1 MMDNAYFADGV
12 KSSSGSALE
21 IFKNDQFGSVRAVL
35 IDGEPWFVG
44 NDVAFILDY
53 SVPKN
58 AIRDNVDN
66 EDKKVVKLSD
76 IQEGEPEG
84 LPDHMKGS
92 KITIINESGL
102 YSLIIRSNKPNA
114 KSFKRWITS
123 EVLPSIRK
131 TGSYQKE
138 EVKTPV
144 FGSNPN
150 PGSFEDTVRGT
161 VVWIELVRQNL
172 RLSESS
178 ALLLYTKAGDRLGL
192 PVPDYVVAKDT
203 KFSATTLLKMNNSP
217 VSAKQFNRLMI
228 EHGLLEEK
236 ERKSTSSKDGV
247 KKFKSLTDEGLE
259 FGENMI
265 SPHNEKET
273 QPMYY
278 EHKFKEL
285 LKLLGV

>member
-1 MMDNAYFADGV
+1 M
-12 KSSSGSALE
+12 LE
-21 IFKNDQFGSVRAVL
+21 NIKVVVNSTKLFENSDFGTIRTCL
-35 IDGEPWFVG
+35 IEGEPWFVG
-44 NDVAFILDY
+44 NDVASILGY
-53 SVPKN
+53 KEPKN
-58 AIRDNVDN
+58 AVKAHVP
-66 EDKKVVKLSD
+66 EKDKSVVQLSD
-76 IQEGEPEG
+76 IQVGNESS
-84 LPDHMKGS
+84 LPDHMKGA
-92 KITIINESGL
+92 KITIINESGI
-102 YSLIIRSNKPNA
+102 YRLILRSNMPNA
-114 KSFKRWITS
+114 EKFSDWVTS

-217 VSAKQFNRLMI
+217 VSAKQFNRLML

-247 KKFKSLTDEGLE
+247 KKFKSLTDKGLE

>member
-1 MMDNAYFADGV
+1 M
-12 KSSSGSALE
+12 E
-21 IFKNDQFGSVRAVL
+21 IFKNEQFGSVRAVL

-44 NDVAFILDY
+44 NDVASILGYKIPKDAVKAHVPEKDK
-53 SVPKN
+53 SV
-58 AIRDNVDN
+58 VQ
-66 EDKKVVKLSD
+66 LSD
-76 IQEGEPEG
+76 IQVGGETS
-84 LPDHMKGS
+84 LPDHMKS
-92 KITIINESGL
+92 AKITIINESGL
-102 YSLIIRSNKPNA
+102 YRLILRSNMPNA
-114 KSFKRWITS
+114 EKFSDWVTS
-123 EVLPSIRK
+123 DVLPSIRK

-138 EVKTPV
+138 EVRTPV

-217 VSAKQFNRLMI
+217 VSAKQFNRLML

-285 LKLLGV
+285 LKLLCV